1 MVTFNKN
8 YSNDEITV
16 HWKPD
21 VCIHSGNCAR
31 RLLSVFNPRLKP
43 WININGAPTDEIVK
57 AVEGCPSGALSW
69 SKKGEHEDSHQ

>member
-16 HWKPD
+16 RWKPE

-31 RLLSVFNPRLKP
+31 RLLSVFNPRKKP
-43 WININGAPTDEIVK
+43 WIAIEGGSTEEIIKTVD
-57 AVEGCPSGALSW
+57 ACPSGALS
-69 SKKGEHEDSHQ
+69 

>member
-1 MVTFNKN
+1 MVTFNKK
-8 YSNDEITV
+8 YSNDEIAV

-21 VCIHSGNCAR
+21 ICIHSGNCAR

-43 WININGAPTDEIVK
+43 WINMNGAQTEEIVK

-69 SKKGEHEDSHQ
+69 SRKVGDDDSGQ